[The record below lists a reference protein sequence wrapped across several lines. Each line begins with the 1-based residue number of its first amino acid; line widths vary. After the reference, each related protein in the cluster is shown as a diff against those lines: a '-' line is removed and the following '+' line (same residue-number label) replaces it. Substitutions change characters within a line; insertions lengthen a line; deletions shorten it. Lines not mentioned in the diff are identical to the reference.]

1 MDQNDNRK
9 TGYAAGGIRSLLCDG
24 WKLTSVGA
32 GAGTRVLRLFLF
44 FFFLA
49 GEFYWVSCLAAFNLI
64 YLIKTFPSGWVPDC
78 RTASSLLNFNRVGL
92 IKIKG
97 SRANGMGGSKE

>member
-1 MDQNDNRK
+1 MRWLETDQR
-9 TGYAAGGIRSLLCDG
+9 GGGGRYARSAP
-24 WKLTSVGA
+24 V
-32 GAGTRVLRLFLF
+32 F

>member
-1 MDQNDNRK
+1 MRWLETDQR
-9 TGYAAGGIRSLLCDG
+9 GGGGRYARSAPV
-24 WKLTSVGA
+24 S
-32 GAGTRVLRLFLF
+32 FF